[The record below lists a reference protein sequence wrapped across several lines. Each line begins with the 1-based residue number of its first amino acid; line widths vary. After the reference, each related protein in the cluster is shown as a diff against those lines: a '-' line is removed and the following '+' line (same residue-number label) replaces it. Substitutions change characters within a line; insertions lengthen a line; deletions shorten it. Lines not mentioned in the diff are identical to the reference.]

1 MSCANGERSTRLW
14 LFSSCGEKIDTEEE
28 VVGRENSRHLQVK
41 EEESNLGRGMA
52 GEKNSLSHIS
62 RRIVLYKTWCTGT
75 IGRLFRLCHGPEN
88 IAA

>member
-1 MSCANGERSTRLW
+1 MGKEAPDW

-52 GEKNSLSHIS
+52 WGEKQLIAHIEANC
-62 RRIVLYKTWCTGT
+62 IV
-75 IGRLFRLCHGPEN
+75 
-88 IAA
+88 